1 MHTWRPIAHQISPA
15 VAALRAM
22 KPRFVIIACALIGC
36 ATPPA
41 ITQRADPSPN
51 DLSAAVSDGATGP
64 ETAPEGVPKE
74 VRREVPKPLPEALR
88 RCTKHSDCAL
98 TTELDRLYTETSC
111 RGLIAPHVAINV
123 HEAAQ
128 LAQPTCPGPCDCAD
142 GTPICCPPIARQE
155 VYLHAVCFQS
165 QCEVRP
171 GADWTEDERAE
182 DAAGRG
188 TDAHGECYAA
198 SDCAPQPLT
207 SFPQGLTDAQ
217 GHDLCPVCPRPG
229 QPLADEEAHIAER
242 APRCPQRACAPT
254 ALECRQYTC
263 ALSPTRPPREQAR
276 ALPPQTLEQP
286 EPPYTPPLP
295 SGADYACTSTADC
308 TLGHINACRCDRPT
322 EPMNKKAAAERD
334 ALPPSSCPC
343 IVQQD
348 PPPGAQGRDRRDETI
363 SNRAKGLAE
372 RAGQAPP
379 RARRPPPLG

>member
-1 MHTWRPIAHQISPA
+1 
-15 VAALRAM
+15 
-22 KPRFVIIACALIGC
+22 
-36 ATPPA
+36 
-41 ITQRADPSPN
+41 
-51 DLSAAVSDGATGP
+51 
-64 ETAPEGVPKE
+64 
-74 VRREVPKPLPEALR
+74 
-88 RCTKHSDCAL
+88 
-98 TTELDRLYTETSC
+98 
-111 RGLIAPHVAINV
+111 
-123 HEAAQ
+123 
-128 LAQPTCPGPCDCAD
+128 
-142 GTPICCPPIARQE
+142 
-155 VYLHAVCFQS
+155 LHAVCFQS

-348 PPPGAQGRDRRDETI
+348 PPPI
-363 SNRAKGLAE
+363 
-372 RAGQAPP
+372 
-379 RARRPPPLG
+379 PPPVCFQRLCVSPDLAQEHKDATAAMKQYQIEQKAWQREQAKRRRALADLRPWDEVEVEVEVEGDDEDSEGPSISDRSGG